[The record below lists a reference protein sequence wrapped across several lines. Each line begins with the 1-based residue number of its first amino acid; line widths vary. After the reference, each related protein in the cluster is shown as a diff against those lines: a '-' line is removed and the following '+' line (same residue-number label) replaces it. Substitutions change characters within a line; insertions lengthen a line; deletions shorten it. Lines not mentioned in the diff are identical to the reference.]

1 MLILDKANEF
11 ISQISTV
18 MSVSLVDII
27 SSAFIRLI
35 TFLVSLLLG
44 L

>member
-1 MLILDKANEF
+1 MLILDKAMEF

-18 MSVSLVDII
+18 MSVSMVDII
-27 SSAFIRLI
+27 SSAFIRI
-35 TFLVSLLLG
+35 VTFLVSLLLG